1 MSTRL
6 ALCAVPVAAALL
18 AGCHASE
25 AGTVHTPGN
34 IPPAGSSYVTGAP
47 ATPSSAAQLI
57 YTIPN
62 EVGQTL
68 QAAKTALTSMTANPG
83 FPVNWTD
90 GSGHGRSVAD
100 PAQWKVCT
108 QSVPAGGQFTSA
120 TTVTFTAVPQ
130 AETCPTP

>member
-1 MSTRL
+1 MSKRF
-6 ALCAVPVAAALL
+6 ALCVVPVAAALL

-47 ATPSSAAQLI
+47 ATSSSAGQFI
-57 YTIPN
+57 YTAPN

-68 QAAKTALTSMTANPG
+68 QAAKTALTSMTANPS
-83 FPVNWTD
+83 FSVTWTD
-90 GSGHGRSVAD
+90 ASDQGRSVTD
-100 PAQWKVCT
+100 PSQWKVCT

-120 TTVTFTAVPQ
+120 TTVTFTAMPL
-130 AETCPTP
+130 AETCPAP